1 MVTFVGSC
9 RTRRILGISK
19 CTKIKE
25 MAEDVVVSESFSANF
40 PVYREKYN
48 ELGVR
53 DGLTDLKA
61 PLESDLR
68 RKFRSF

>member
-1 MVTFVGSC
+1 
-9 RTRRILGISK
+9 
-19 CTKIKE
+19 
-25 MAEDVVVSESFSANF
+25 VVVSESFSANF